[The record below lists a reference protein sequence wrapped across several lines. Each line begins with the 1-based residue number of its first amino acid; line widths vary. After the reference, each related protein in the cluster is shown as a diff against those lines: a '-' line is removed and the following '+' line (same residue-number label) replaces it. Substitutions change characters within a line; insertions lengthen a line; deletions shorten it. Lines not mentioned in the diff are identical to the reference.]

1 LIPEGEGGT
10 VIAEPARKWEAR
22 LLEPLRAELGESEV
36 RLDEPMSRHTSF
48 RIGGPA
54 DVLVMPRRVED
65 LGRAVRF
72 AHRHDVPVTITGNG
86 SNLLVRDGGI
96 RGMVI
101 KLGEHFQQ
109 IDVRPPFI
117 AAQSGALLGDVSRA
131 AAAHALTGLEFAVG
145 IPGTLGGAI
154 LMNAGAYGG
163 EMKDVVTRV
172 TVLDG
177 SGEIVELQ
185 PEELQF
191 GYRRSALQG
200 TRTIV
205 AEVEMVLQPGEPEA
219 IAARMADLT
228 QQRESKQPLA
238 FPSAGSVFK
247 RPPGHY
253 VGPMVEGLG
262 LKGYRI
268 GDAQVSEKHAG
279 FIVNCGSATARDVL
293 ALIQH
298 VREAVRQEYGV
309 QLETEVRVIGEE

>member
-1 LIPEGEGGT
+1 
-10 VIAEPARKWEAR
+10 VIATPPGKWDAR
-22 LLEPLRAELGESEV
+22 LLDALRAELRESEV
-36 RLDEPMSRHTSF
+36 QVDEPMSRHTSF

-54 DVLVMPRRVED
+54 DALVMPRSVED

-72 AHRHDVPVTITGNG
+72 ARRHDLPLTITGNG

-96 RGMVI
+96 RGMVV

-109 IDVRPPFI
+109 IDVQPPRI
-117 AAQSGALLGDVSRA
+117 IAQSGALLGDVSRA
-131 AAAHALTGLEFAVG
+131 AATHALTGLEFAVG

-154 LMNAGAYGG
+154 MMNAGAYGG

-172 TVLDG
+172 TVLDPA
-177 SGEIVELQ
+177 GEIVERA

-191 GYRRSALQG
+191 GYRTSALQG

-205 AEVEMVLQPGEPEA
+205 AEVEMLLQPGDAAA

-228 QQRESKQPLA
+228 FQRESKQPLA

-253 VGPMVEGLG
+253 VGPMVEALG

-268 GDAQVSEKHAG
+268 GDAQISEKHAG

-298 VREAVRQEYGV
+298 VREAVQKEYGV